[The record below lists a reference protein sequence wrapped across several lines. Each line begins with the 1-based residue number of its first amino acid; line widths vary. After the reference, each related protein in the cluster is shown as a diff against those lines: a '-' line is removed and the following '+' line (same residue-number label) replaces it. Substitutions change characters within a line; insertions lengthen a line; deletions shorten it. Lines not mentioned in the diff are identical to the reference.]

1 LRRSVLYQIAIAVVV
16 GTFTAYFCLIAYCDL
31 FPPEPLGAD
40 LLATAGGTIV
50 RAVEAGSA
58 ADRAGLTRDD
68 KILTVEGRPIR
79 NVLDWSTVF
88 ARVDI
93 DRPMTV
99 TFQRGPANRS
109 TELIFHDA
117 SIAPWTTASGAV
129 HLMSRL
135 IQFVTL
141 GFAVALAVRGFGVPA
156 ALGFWLL
163 ATISVFRVGLPYRLA
178 TLWYTLPLP
187 VSILFFLP
195 SISTVVLGGILC
207 AFFASLLN
215 VRPSRALVTALTL
228 PFVLVGL
235 WRVAFITTLVYRPEF
250 LERTTPWVSLVT
262 VTNLVYILLSMAIL
276 AVYYRTVTNAS
287 DRRRLRWVLAG
298 SILGCAS
305 GAPAVGG
312 MWLGVTSDPTA
323 LYHSF
328 GLQMAYTVFL
338 VMPVSFWW
346 AIARHHLFDLNF
358 VVRRGLQYL
367 FARRAL
373 LVLSPV
379 IVGAIVVEGT
389 LHAEKSFQELLRHHA
404 LLYASTLAAV
414 AMFQSQR
421 SRWLE
426 ALDRR
431 LFRERYDACQL
442 LRAVASQTRTTKDLR
457 AAAEF
462 TVAQVEAAL
471 HPEWLAIYHGVAA
484 DEQLGILAARG
495 DVAPS
500 WLRRASL
507 MDFVRTLK
515 KPLDIDLE
523 PGSWLCEHLPAA
535 EIEML
540 RAAAVSLVVPV
551 RVESSEPEIVF
562 AFGAKRSGEPFSVE
576 DKNLLAAVAESL
588 GDVAV
593 AVPVAAP
600 GLTSEPAAD
609 SDASWNE
616 HMQWLADAVSDG
628 ARIDWTR
635 ELAMTTT
642 ERQREDLLQMRG
654 LERLME
660 AHGAWASGRTRS
672 SQAAVSSGAEARWG
686 DFALRERIGTGSFG
700 SVYRAWDPK
709 LEREVAVKLLEID
722 RPDRTALLGEARHL
736 ARVRHQ
742 NVVHVYGAD
751 EVAGTAGFWMEL
763 IEGKT
768 LSELLRE
775 QGRFGAGEAAA
786 VGVAVCRALS
796 AIHLAGMVH
805 QDVKAQNVMREI
817 GGRLVLMDLGAVV
830 PPGVRGASRWGTPA
844 YMGPEL
850 FVGESSSPR
859 SDVYSLGVLL
869 FHLTTGRFPNEGQ
882 TYEEIADCHRRGQA
896 LRLRDLRPDLPD
908 TFLDTI
914 DRALA
919 LDPLRRFETAG
930 ELGAAIRL
938 VGSEWT

>member
-1 LRRSVLYQIAIAVVV
+1 MLYRVAIAVVV

-40 LLATAGGTIV
+40 LVATAGGTIV
-50 RAVEAGSA
+50 RAVDAGSA

-68 KILTVEGRPIR
+68 TILSVEGRPIR

-88 ARVDI
+88 ARVDFG
-93 DRPMTV
+93 RPMTV
-99 TFQRGPANRS
+99 TLQRGPAARS
-109 TELIFHDA
+109 TELIFHEA
-117 SIAPWTTASGAV
+117 SSAPWTTPSGAI

-141 GFAVALAVRGFGVPA
+141 GFAVALAIRGVGVSA

-178 TLWYTLPLP
+178 TIWQTLPLP
-187 VSILFFLP
+187 LSILFLLP

-215 VRPSRALVTALTL
+215 VRPSRSLVTALAL
-228 PFVLVGL
+228 PFVLICL

-250 LERTTPWVSLVT
+250 LERATGWVSLVT
-262 VTNLVYILLSMAIL
+262 VTNLLYILLSMAIL

-298 SILGCAS
+298 SIFGCAS

-323 LYHSF
+323 LYRSF
-328 GLQMAYTVFL
+328 GLQMAYTAFL
-338 VMPVSFWW
+338 VMPISFWW
-346 AIARHHLFDLNF
+346 AIARHHLFDINF

-373 LVLSPV
+373 LVMSPV

-389 LHAEKSFQELLRHHA
+389 LHAQESFQELLRHHA

-414 AMFQSQR
+414 VMFQSRR
-421 SRWLE
+421 STWLE

-462 TVAQVEAAL
+462 MVAQVESAL
-471 HPEWLAIYHGVAA
+471 HPEWLAIYHCLAA
-484 DEQLGILAARG
+484 DEQFGILAAHG

-523 PGSWLCEHLPAA
+523 PGSWLREHLP
-535 EIEML
+535 EGELEML
-540 RAAAVSLVVPV
+540 RGAAVSLVVPV
-551 RVESSEPEIVF
+551 RVNLSGPEIVF
-562 AFGAKRSGEPFSVE
+562 ALGAKRSGEPFSAE

-593 AVPVAAP
+593 AAPVPEKDS
-600 GLTSEPAAD
+600 TSEPGAD
-609 SDASWNE
+609 NDASWNE

-635 ELAMTTT
+635 ELAMTST
-642 ERQREDLLQMRG
+642 ERQREDLVQMRG

-660 AHGAWASGRTRS
+660 AHGAWASGRNRS
-672 SQAAVSSGAEARWG
+672 AQGAESSGGAAGQWG

-709 LEREVAVKLLEID
+709 LEREVAVKLLDVD
-722 RPDRTALLGEARHL
+722 RPNRTALLGEARHL

-768 LSELLRE
+768 LSDLLRE

-786 VGVAVCRALS
+786 VGVAICRALS

-805 QDVKAQNVMREI
+805 QDVKAQNVMREV

-830 PPGVRGASRWGTPA
+830 PPGVRGVSRWGTPA

-850 FVGESSSPR
+850 FFGESSSAR

-882 TYEEIADCHRRGQA
+882 TFEAIAECHRLGQA

-908 TFLDTI
+908 AFLDTI
-914 DRALA
+914 DHALA
-919 LDPLRRFETAG
+919 LDPVRRFETAG

-938 VGSEWT
+938 VGAEWT